1 MIPAQVPGGPAPWH
15 GIYPSTV
22 LPMRPDF
29 APDWDAYAAH
39 TAACGLH
46 PGMTGVLCNG
56 HAGENFV
63 LSAAEKRR
71 AVQETVAAVGG
82 SRIVVAGVNQE
93 GSLDAAREA
102 AVAAEAGADAVMVFA
117 PNGFALSGDA
127 DAAVLHHRTVAGA
140 VPGVPLFLFQ
150 GSHAAGRMAYA
161 PATLDRLLELPS
173 VVGIKE
179 GGWEV
184 NRYDALRRQ
193 VRARRPDVAVMASGD
208 EHLLACM
215 AHGSDGSMVS
225 LAAVVPGEV
234 LALDAAVRRS
244 DLAAAQAM
252 HERLEPL
259 ADAIYG
265 RPPPGRATARIKW
278 CLHALGRIPCPA
290 VRPPVG
296 PAGAQEAEVL
306 RLAVQA
312 VAAEACPVA
321 APALRTA

>member
-1 MIPAQVPGGPAPWH
+1 MIRVGPARWH

-46 PGMTGVLCNG
+46 PGIAGVLCNG

-63 LSAAEKRR
+63 ISAVEKRR
-71 AVQETVAAVGG
+71 AVVGAVRAVGA
-82 SRIVVAGVNQE
+82 SRTVVAGVNAE

-102 AVAAEAGADAVMVFA
+102 GDAAAAGADAVMVFP
-117 PNGFALSGDA
+117 PNGFALSGDPA
-127 DAAVLHHRTVAGA
+127 AAVLHHRLVAAA

-150 GSHAAGRMAYA
+150 AHHAAGGMAYA
-161 PATLDRLLELPS
+161 PDTLDRLLDLPG

-184 NRYDALRRQ
+184 NRYDALRRR
-193 VRARRPDVAVMASGD
+193 VRARRPDVAVLASGD
-208 EHLLACM
+208 EHLMACM

-225 LAAVVPGEV
+225 LADIVPGDI
-234 LALDAAVRRS
+234 LALDAAMRRS
-244 DLAAAQAM
+244 DLPAARAV
-252 HERLEPL
+252 HDRIRPL

-265 RPPPGRATARIKW
+265 QPPPGRATARIKW
-278 CLHALGRIPCPA
+278 CLHALGSIPCAA

-296 PAGAQEAEVL
+296 VVDG
-306 RLAVQA
+306 
-312 VAAEACPVA
+312 AEAAMLQA
-321 APALRTA
+321 ALVHSGHDAPS